1 MAEREETNLTR
12 QQVGLEAE
20 MKRLDEEWTGLK
32 SANADIPKELLPGFK
47 GTEEELVKSIEFK
60 MGEDGEISRN

>member
-1 MAEREETNLTR
+1 
-12 QQVGLEAE
+12 